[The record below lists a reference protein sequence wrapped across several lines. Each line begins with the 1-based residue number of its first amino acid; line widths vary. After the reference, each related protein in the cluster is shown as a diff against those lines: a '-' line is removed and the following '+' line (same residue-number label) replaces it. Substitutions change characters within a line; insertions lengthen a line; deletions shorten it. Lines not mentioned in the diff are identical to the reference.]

1 MPNAL
6 ASFDTLTAMS
16 ISS

>member
-6 ASFDTLTAMS
+6 ALQV
-16 ISS
+16 